1 LDAKATL
8 ARLLAEKEALE
19 LAAARAEAEAR
30 AEAAAVKR
38 AEARAAPA
46 TKPQSKSPSRPSR
59 PPVLLTHAAPKHRTI
74 PERLRPQPSLSK
86 SSASG
91 NVPLGEPREWVEEV
105 EDGVFM
111 TLETFGD
118 KTILKRVRFSKRMF
132 SNQLAAQWWEENRAR
147 VLRERD
153 LTLNDPSA

>member
-1 LDAKATL
+1 
-8 ARLLAEKEALE
+8 
-19 LAAARAEAEAR
+19 
-30 AEAAAVKR
+30 
-38 AEARAAPA
+38 
-46 TKPQSKSPSRPSR
+46 
-59 PPVLLTHAAPKHRTI
+59 
-74 PERLRPQPSLSK
+74 
-86 SSASG
+86 
-91 NVPLGEPREWVEEV
+91 
-105 EDGVFM
+105 M